1 MSDTPETDAAVL
13 ASEGQWSYVLK
24 ECSQRLERERN
35 AARAETL
42 EQATIVGKGAE
53 REMALLSKLEWTRFE
68 LLKVQ
73 HALRNTPQS

>member
-1 MSDTPETDAAVL
+1 MSDTPETDAAILHDGTVVSVDL
-13 ASEGQWSYVLK
+13 ARK
-24 ECSQRLERERN
+24 LERERN
-35 AARAETL
+35 AARQETL

-73 HALRNTPQS
+73 SGLRKIPQS